1 MAGRTAQRWA
11 LEYNAESSASAW
23 CEASTTYGSRLAVL
37 GDYDVSGLT
46 QSKDEPERAT
56 QYAQEGTMPIRGV
69 KGGSYNFDLWC
80 PGHGSA
86 TDSGTP
92 SVEEHETLMG
102 VALGAVA
109 AGGAATTASAGT
121 TTITT
126 AAASG
131 LTAGQIFWGG
141 VKGDGRMDGQAGVV
155 STHSSSTLT
164 SLTAVP
170 AAASGTDAIASSVMV
185 YFNETVSSLAVANY
199 RMRLLTADQQYA
211 MRGMWPSSWALTGL
225 NPGEKPRMSFGFGV
239 SDWDPVSA
247 TFPSSTAVDSFNPA
261 ANAGGSLFFQARGT
275 ATRQTYVCRSFD
287 LSIDL
292 GVQPVMGP
300 GGVGANQV
308 VVGAVRGPAQIT
320 ATFTIDSESATA
332 SPTWP
337 GRWDSDTQFYHLL
350 LNLNGA
356 VSGKRVALYMPN
368 CCITDRKPVQV
379 GQNGINRETITVRAY
394 MGTDT
399 TSELTRSAFRIGLG

>member
-1 MAGRTAQRWA
+1 MAGRTAARWA
-11 LEYNAESSASAW
+11 LEYNTESAW

-46 QSKDEPERAT
+46 QSKDEAERAT

-69 KGGSYNFDLWC
+69 KGGSFSTDIWI

-92 SVEEHETLMG
+92 SAEEHET
-102 VALGAVA
+102 VLGWFFGNCA

-164 SLTAVP
+164 SLVEMP
-170 AAASGTDAIASSVMV
+170 AAASGTDAIASAVML
-185 YFNETVSSLAVANY
+185 YFTETPSSLAVVNS
-199 RMRLLTADQQYA
+199 RGRLLTADQQYA
-211 MRGMWPSSWALTGL
+211 MRGMFPQSVSVSGL
-225 NPGEKPRMSFGFGV
+225 NPQEKPRASLSWGV

-247 TFPSSTAVDSFNPA
+247 TFPSATAVDSFNPA

-275 ATRQTYVCRSFD
+275 ATRQTYAVRDFS

-292 GVQPVMGP
+292 GIQPVMGP
-300 GGVGANQV
+300 GGNGANQV
-308 VVGAVRGPAQIT
+308 IVGAVRGPARIT
-320 ATFTIDSESATA
+320 ATFTVDSESATA
-332 SPTWP
+332 TPTWP

-350 LNLNGA
+350 YNLNGN
-356 VSGKRVALYMPN
+356 VSGKRVAIYMPN
-368 CCITDRKPVQV
+368 CCIADRKPVQTN
-379 GQNGINRETITVRAY
+379 QNGINRETITVIAY

-399 TSELTRSAFRIGLG
+399 TSELTRSALRIGLG